1 MPDAEVRALE
11 SYFPRGGTS
20 TVWDDLH
27 KNYSDAAALA
37 AIGGIIGGR
46 YAEAADYSRSIVKA
60 FYDPADLPPENAP
73 PYRTALTQSD
83 RERCLIALL
92 VSQGET
98 LTLALHIY
106 LALMLEI
113 SPAEIGH
120 IIFLTGVYSGA
131 SRYADALLV
140 AGDTLQLLEGLAPT
154 SPTPETVVKNIQ
166 ALFPVASGT

>member
-1 MPDAEVRALE
+1 MPDAEARALE

-20 TVWDDLH
+20 TAWDDLH

-106 LALMLEI
+106 LALMLEV

-131 SRYADALLV
+131 SRYADAGPWRRGFAL
-140 AGDTLQLLEGLAPT
+140 
-154 SPTPETVVKNIQ
+154 SIPTPHGKRCARQGRIS
-166 ALFPVASGT
+166 FPAWACCAIARS